1 MHLTW
6 GLMGGNHQ
14 IIKDLSLSPLKRE
27 GQINQDMAHS
37 RQGQVCR
44 SLCHMERAEQ
54 NTSSSLHTVAQIKE
68 ESGDTFGR
76 SSLHGSGNSRT
87 KKTPYPALFSFWKDR
102 WSSWLLSGDS

>member
-54 NTSSSLHTVAQIKE
+54 NTSSSLHKWP
-68 ESGDTFGR
+68 R
-76 SSLHGSGNSRT
+76 SKKKVGTPSEGALSMDQGTAGQR
-87 KKTPYPALFSFWKDR
+87 KTPYPALFSLWKDR